1 MADGTCR
8 YCGRDIVFRI
18 WTDRHRRR
26 RTRVFHVGTGWPCWR
41 ARHGG

>member
-26 RTRVFHVGTGWPCWR
+26 TRVFHVGTGWPCWR